1 MLILHYWNRGITRMN
16 LIQKISLFFE
26 LRSFGVSAWWARR
39 LRVEVSRVRLFFIYF
54 SFIGLGSPILLY
66 LMMAWV
72 LEHKH
77 IFKFQRKRK
86 TIWEL

>member
-1 MLILHYWNRGITRMN
+1 MN
-16 LIQKISLFFE
+16 IIQKIILFFE
-26 LRSFGVSAWWARR
+26 LRSFGVSAWFARKM
-39 LRVEVSRVRLFFIYF
+39 RVDVSRVRIFFIYA
-54 SFIGLGSPILLY
+54 SFIGLGSPVIIY

-77 IFKFQRKRK
+77 IFKFQRRRK

>member
-1 MLILHYWNRGITRMN
+1 MLNLQHRKGGTEIVN

-26 LRSFGVSAWWARR
+26 LRSFGVSTWWARH

-54 SFIGLGSPILLY
+54 SFIGLGSPVLLY

-77 IFKFQRKRK
+77 IFKLQRKRK

>member
-1 MLILHYWNRGITRMN
+1 MSLF
-16 LIQKISLFFE
+16 QKITLFFE
-26 LRSFGVSAWWARR
+26 LRSFGVSAWFARKMNIN
-39 LRVEVSRVRLFFIYF
+39 VSRVRLFFIYF
-54 SFIGLGSPILLY
+54 SFIGLGSPVLLY
-66 LMMAWV
+66 LMMAWI